1 MAVFKERLTELLIT
15 QNILSKERLQEAFE
29 IQKKKAIPL
38 REVLL
43 KECFVDETKL
53 ISVLSESLYIP
64 TLNLSNYRIDASL
77 AEVVPERMSR
87 QYLLVPISRIGDN
100 LTVAMADPLN
110 IFALDDLRLFT
121 GHKIEPV
128 IALEKDILQAIN
140 NVYRHKEHTVSF
152 LTQEKEKEADS
163 GISKNTVVKM
173 DDLRDQTNAAPI
185 VKIVNL
191 MILEALKRRA
201 SDIHIEPQEFDLRI
215 RYRIDGEL
223 TDAFR
228 MPRSNQNAII
238 ARLKII
244 SGLDT
249 TEARLPQ
256 DGRFK
261 IKSSDKEV
269 DFRVSSL
276 PTSFGQK
283 MVLRILDKSSLSSG
297 LERLGFSPLA
307 MSVFNEATHKPYGM
321 ILITGPTGSGKS
333 TTLYSVLSQLNT
345 PEKNIITI
353 EDPVEYQLAGITQIQ
368 VNSEINLDF
377 ASGLRSILRQ
387 SPDVILIGEIRDG
400 ETADIA
406 VKAALTGHLVM
417 STLHTNNASQ
427 VITRL
432 IDMGLEPFLV
442 ASSLIMSSA
451 QRLIRLICAHCKEP
465 DDNVSPV
472 MLKSLGLSPGIKLFR
487 GRGCRLCGN
496 TGFYGRNALLEILL
510 IDDIIKEMVVKGSS
524 SQQIEDYAVSKLG
537 MKTLRQEAIARA
549 KDGWTTLDEVV
560 RVTVE

>member
-1 MAVFKERLTELLIT
+1 MAVFKERLTELLVT
-15 QNILSKERLQEAFE
+15 QGILSKERLQEAFE
-29 IQKKKAIPL
+29 IQKKKAVSL

-43 KECFVDETKL
+43 KEGFVDEAKL

-87 QYLLVPISRIGDN
+87 QYHLVPISRIGDN

-121 GHKIEPV
+121 GHRIEPV
-128 IALEKDILQAIN
+128 IALEKDILLAIN
-140 NVYRHKEHTVSF
+140 SVYRHKEHNVS
-152 LTQEKEKEADS
+152 LLEQEKEAGGRLSQD
-163 GISKNTVVKM
+163 TVVKV
-173 DDLRDQTNAAPI
+173 DDFRDQTNAAPI
-185 VKIVNL
+185 VKIINL
-191 MILEALKRRA
+191 MILEALKKRA
-201 SDIHIEPQEFDLRI
+201 SDIHVEPQEFDVRI

-223 TDAFR
+223 ADAFR
-228 MPRSNQNAII
+228 IPKSNQNAII

-249 TEARLPQ
+249 TETRLPQ

-261 IKSSDKEV
+261 IKSADKEV

-283 MVLRILDKSSLSSG
+283 MVLRILDKSSLSLG
-297 LERLGFSPLA
+297 LQRLGFSSQA
-307 MSVFNEATHKPYGM
+307 RSAFNEVIHKPYGM
-321 ILITGPTGSGKS
+321 ILVTGPTGSGKS

-353 EDPVEYQLAGITQIQ
+353 EDPVEYQLAGISQIQ
-368 VNSEINLDF
+368 VNSEISLDF

-432 IDMGLEPFLV
+432 VDMGVEPFLV

-465 DDNVSPV
+465 DNDVSRPI
-472 MLKSLGLSPGIKLFR
+472 LKSLGLSPDIALFR

-496 TGFYGRNALLEILL
+496 TGFYGRNALLEILM

-537 MKTLRQEAIARA
+537 MKTLRQEAIDKA
-549 KDGWTTLDEVV
+549 KEGLTTLAEVV
-560 RVTVE
+560 RVTAE

>member
-1 MAVFKERLTELLIT
+1 MAVFKERLTELLVT
-15 QNILSKERLQEAFE
+15 QGILSKERLQEAFE
-29 IQKKKAIPL
+29 IQKKKAVSL

-43 KECFVDETKL
+43 KEGFVDEAKL

-87 QYLLVPISRIGDN
+87 QYHLVPISRIGDN

-128 IALEKDILQAIN
+128 IALEK
-140 NVYRHKEHTVSF
+140 EM
-152 LTQEKEKEADS
+152 EAGGRLSQD
-163 GISKNTVVKM
+163 TVVKV
-173 DDLRDQTNAAPI
+173 DDFRDQTNAAPI
-185 VKIVNL
+185 VKIINL
-191 MILEALKRRA
+191 MILEALKKRA
-201 SDIHIEPQEFDLRI
+201 SDIHVEPQEFDVRI

-223 TDAFR
+223 ADAFR
-228 MPRSNQNAII
+228 IPKSNQNAII

-249 TEARLPQ
+249 TETRLPQ

-261 IKSSDKEV
+261 IKSADKEV

-283 MVLRILDKSSLSSG
+283 MVLRILDKSSLSLG
-297 LERLGFSPLA
+297 LQRLGFSSQA
-307 MSVFNEATHKPYGM
+307 MSAFNEVIHKPYGM
-321 ILITGPTGSGKS
+321 ILVTGPTGSGKS

-353 EDPVEYQLAGITQIQ
+353 EDPVEYQLAGISQIQ
-368 VNSEINLDF
+368 VNSEISLDF

-432 IDMGLEPFLV
+432 VDMGVEPFLV

-465 DDNVSPV
+465 DNDVSRPI
-472 MLKSLGLSPGIKLFR
+472 LKSLGLSPDIALFR

-496 TGFYGRNALLEILL
+496 TGFYGRNALLEILM

-524 SQQIEDYAVSKLG
+524 AQQIEDYAVSKLG
-537 MKTLRQEAIARA
+537 MKTLRQEAIGKA
-549 KDGWTTLDEVV
+549 KEGLTTLAEVV
-560 RVTVE
+560 RVT

>member
-1 MAVFKERLTELLIT
+1 MAVFKERLTELLVT
-15 QNILSKERLQEAFE
+15 QGILSKERLQEAFE
-29 IQKKKAIPL
+29 IQKKKAVSL

-43 KECFVDETKL
+43 KEGFVDEAKL

-64 TLNLSNYRIDASL
+64 TLNLSNYRIDTSL

-87 QYLLVPISRIGDN
+87 QYHLVPISRIGDN

-128 IALEKDILQAIN
+128 IALEKDILLAIN
-140 NVYRHKEHTVSF
+140 NVYRHKEQNVS
-152 LTQEKEKEADS
+152 LLEHEKEAGGHLSQD
-163 GISKNTVVKM
+163 TVVKV
-173 DDLRDQTNAAPI
+173 DDFRDQTNAAPI
-185 VKIVNL
+185 VKIINL
-191 MILEALKRRA
+191 MILEALKKRA
-201 SDIHIEPQEFDLRI
+201 SDIHVEPQEFDVRI

-223 TDAFR
+223 ADAFR
-228 MPRSNQNAII
+228 IPKSNQNAII

-249 TEARLPQ
+249 TETRLPQ

-261 IKSSDKEV
+261 IKSADKEV

-283 MVLRILDKSSLSSG
+283 MVLRILDKSSLSLG
-297 LERLGFSPLA
+297 LQRLGFSSQA
-307 MSVFNEATHKPYGM
+307 RSAFNEVIHKPYGM
-321 ILITGPTGSGKS
+321 ILVTGPTGSGKS

-353 EDPVEYQLAGITQIQ
+353 EDPVEYQLAGISQIQ
-368 VNSEINLDF
+368 VNSEISLDF

-432 IDMGLEPFLV
+432 IDMGVEPFLV

-451 QRLIRLICAHCKEP
+451 QRLIRLICDHCKEP
-465 DDNVSPV
+465 DNDVSRP
-472 MLKSLGLSPGIKLFR
+472 MLKSLGLSPDIALFR

-496 TGFYGRNALLEILL
+496 TGFYGRNALLEILM

-524 SQQIEDYAVSKLG
+524 AQQIEDYAVSKLG
-537 MKTLRQEAIARA
+537 MKTLRQEAIDKA
-549 KDGWTTLDEVV
+549 KEGLTTLAEVV
-560 RVTVE
+560 RVTAE

>member
-1 MAVFKERLTELLIT
+1 MAVFKERLTELLVT
-15 QNILSKERLQEAFE
+15 QGILSKERLQEAFE
-29 IQKKKAIPL
+29 IQKKRAVSL

-43 KECFVDETKL
+43 KEGFVDEAKL

-87 QYLLVPISRIGDN
+87 QYHLVPISRIGDN
-100 LTVAMADPLN
+100 LTVAMSDPLN

-128 IALEKDILQAIN
+128 IALEKDILLAIN
-140 NVYRHKEHTVSF
+140 NVYRHKEHSTSF
-152 LTQEKEKEADS
+152 LEQEKEAGG
-163 GISKNTVVKM
+163 GILKDTVVKV
-173 DDLRDQTNAAPI
+173 DDLKDQTNAAPI
-185 VKIVNL
+185 VKIINL
-191 MILEALKRRA
+191 MILEALKKRA
-201 SDIHIEPQEFDLRI
+201 SDIHVEPQESDLRI

-223 TDAFR
+223 ADAFR
-228 MPRSNQNAII
+228 IPKSNQNAII

-249 TEARLPQ
+249 TETRLPQ

-261 IKSSDKEV
+261 IKSADKEV

-283 MVLRILDKSSLSSG
+283 MVLRILDKSSLSLG
-297 LERLGFSPLA
+297 LQRLGFSSRA
-307 MSVFNEATHKPYGM
+307 MSAFNEIVHKPYGM
-321 ILITGPTGSGKS
+321 ILVTGPTGSGKS
-333 TTLYSVLSQLNT
+333 TTLYSVLNQLNT

-353 EDPVEYQLAGITQIQ
+353 EDPVEYQLAGISQIQ

-432 IDMGLEPFLV
+432 VDMGLEPFLV

-465 DDNVSPV
+465 DNDVSRPI
-472 MLKSLGLSPGIKLFR
+472 LKSLGLSPDVALFR

-496 TGFYGRNALLEILL
+496 TGFYGRNALLEILM

-537 MKTLRQEAIARA
+537 MKTLRQEAIDKA
-549 KDGWTTLDEVV
+549 KEGLTTLAEVI
-560 RVTVE
+560 RVTAE

>member
-1 MAVFKERLTELLIT
+1 MAVFKERLTELLVT
-15 QNILSKERLQEAFE
+15 QGILSKERLQEAFE
-29 IQKKKAIPL
+29 IQKKKAVSL

-43 KECFVDETKL
+43 KEGFVDEAKL

-87 QYLLVPISRIGDN
+87 QYHLVPISCIGDN

-128 IALEKDILQAIN
+128 IALEKDILLAIN
-140 NVYRHKEHTVSF
+140 NVYRHKEHNASF
-152 LTQEKEKEADS
+152 LGQEKEA
-163 GISKNTVVKM
+163 GGGTSKDTVVKV
-173 DDLRDQTNAAPI
+173 DDFRDQTNAAPI
-185 VKIVNL
+185 VKIINL
-191 MILEALKRRA
+191 MILEALRKRA
-201 SDIHIEPQEFDLRI
+201 SDIHVEPQEFDVRI

-223 TDAFR
+223 ADAFR
-228 MPRSNQNAII
+228 IPKSNQNAII
-238 ARLKII
+238 VRLNII

-249 TEARLPQ
+249 TETRLPQ

-261 IKSSDKEV
+261 IRSADKEV

-283 MVLRILDKSSLSSG
+283 MVLRILDKSSLSLG
-297 LERLGFSPLA
+297 LQRLGFSSQA
-307 MSVFNEATHKPYGM
+307 RSAFNEIIHKPYGM
-321 ILITGPTGSGKS
+321 ILVTGPTGSGKS

-353 EDPVEYQLAGITQIQ
+353 EDPVEYQLAGISQIQ
-368 VNSEINLDF
+368 VNSEISL
-377 ASGLRSILRQ
+377 
-387 SPDVILIGEIRDG
+387 DVILIGEIRDG

-432 IDMGLEPFLV
+432 VDMGLEPFLV

-465 DDNVSPV
+465 DNDVSRP
-472 MLKSLGLSPGIKLFR
+472 MLKSLGLSPDIALFR

-496 TGFYGRNALLEILL
+496 TGFYGRNALLEILM

-524 SQQIEDYAVSKLG
+524 AQQIEDYAVSKLG
-537 MKTLRQEAIARA
+537 MKTLRQEAIGKA
-549 KDGWTTLDEVV
+549 KEGLTTLAEVV
-560 RVTVE
+560 RVTAE

>member
-1 MAVFKERLTELLIT
+1 MAVFKERLTELLVT
-15 QNILSKERLQEAFE
+15 QGILSKERLQEAFE
-29 IQKKKAIPL
+29 IQKKKAVSL

-43 KECFVDETKL
+43 KEGFVDEAKL

-87 QYLLVPISRIGDN
+87 QYHLVPISCIGDN

-128 IALEKDILQAIN
+128 IALEKDILLAIN
-140 NVYRHKEHTVSF
+140 NVYRHKEHNASF
-152 LTQEKEKEADS
+152 LGQEKEA
-163 GISKNTVVKM
+163 GGGTSKDTVVKV
-173 DDLRDQTNAAPI
+173 DDFRDQTNAAPI
-185 VKIVNL
+185 VKIINL
-191 MILEALKRRA
+191 MILEALRKRA
-201 SDIHIEPQEFDLRI
+201 SDIHVEPQEFDVRI

-223 TDAFR
+223 ADAFR
-228 MPRSNQNAII
+228 IPKSNQNAII

-249 TEARLPQ
+249 TETRLPQ

-261 IKSSDKEV
+261 IRSVDKEV

-283 MVLRILDKSSLSSG
+283 MVLRILDKSSLSLG
-297 LERLGFSPLA
+297 LQRLGFSSQA
-307 MSVFNEATHKPYGM
+307 RSVFNEIIHKPYGM
-321 ILITGPTGSGKS
+321 ILVTGPTGSGKS

-353 EDPVEYQLAGITQIQ
+353 EDPVEYQLAGISQIQ
-368 VNSEINLDF
+368 VNSEISLDF

-432 IDMGLEPFLV
+432 VDMGLEPFLV

-465 DDNVSPV
+465 DNDVSRP
-472 MLKSLGLSPGIKLFR
+472 MLKSLGLSPDIALFR

-496 TGFYGRNALLEILL
+496 TGFYGRNALLEILM

-524 SQQIEDYAVSKLG
+524 AQQIEDYAVSKLG
-537 MKTLRQEAIARA
+537 MKTLRQEAIGKA
-549 KDGWTTLDEVV
+549 KEGLTTLAEVA
-560 RVTVE
+560 RVTAE

>member
-1 MAVFKERLTELLIT
+1 MAVFKERLTELLVT
-15 QNILSKERLQEAFE
+15 QGILSKERLQEAFE
-29 IQKKKAIPL
+29 IQKKKAVSL

-43 KECFVDETKL
+43 KEGFVDEAKL

-87 QYLLVPISRIGDN
+87 QYHLVPISRIGDN

-128 IALEKDILQAIN
+128 IALEKDILLAIN
-140 NVYRHKEHTVSF
+140 NVYRHKEHNTSF
-152 LTQEKEKEADS
+152 LEQEKEAGG
-163 GISKNTVVKM
+163 GISKDTVVKV
-173 DDLRDQTNAAPI
+173 DDLKDQTNAAPI
-185 VKIVNL
+185 VKIINL
-191 MILEALKRRA
+191 MILEALKKRA
-201 SDIHIEPQEFDLRI
+201 SDIHVEPQESDLRI

-223 TDAFR
+223 ADAFR
-228 MPRSNQNAII
+228 IPKSNQNAII

-249 TEARLPQ
+249 TETRLPQ

-261 IKSSDKEV
+261 IKSADKEV

-283 MVLRILDKSSLSSG
+283 MVLRILDKSSLSLG
-297 LERLGFSPLA
+297 LQRLGFSSRA
-307 MSVFNEATHKPYGM
+307 MSAFNEIVHKPYGM
-321 ILITGPTGSGKS
+321 ILVTGPTGSGKS

-353 EDPVEYQLAGITQIQ
+353 EDPVEYQLAGISQIQ

-432 IDMGLEPFLV
+432 VDMGLEPFLV

-465 DDNVSPV
+465 DNDVSRPI
-472 MLKSLGLSPGIKLFR
+472 LKSLGLSPDIALFR

-496 TGFYGRNALLEILL
+496 TGFYGRNALLEILM

-524 SQQIEDYAVSKLG
+524 AQQIEDYAVSKLG
-537 MKTLRQEAIARA
+537 MKTLRQEAIDKA
-549 KDGWTTLDEVV
+549 KEGLTTLAEVV
-560 RVTVE
+560 RVTAE

>member
-1 MAVFKERLTELLIT
+1 MAVFKERLTELLVT
-15 QNILSKERLQEAFE
+15 QGILSKERLQEAFE
-29 IQKKKAIPL
+29 IQKKKAVSL

-43 KECFVDETKL
+43 KEGFVDEAKL

-87 QYLLVPISRIGDN
+87 QYHLVPISRIGDN

-121 GHKIEPV
+121 GHRIEPV
-128 IALEKDILQAIN
+128 IALEKDILLAIN
-140 NVYRHKEHTVSF
+140 NVYRHKEHNVS
-152 LTQEKEKEADS
+152 LLEQEKEAGGRLSQD
-163 GISKNTVVKM
+163 TVVKV
-173 DDLRDQTNAAPI
+173 DDFRDQTNAAPI
-185 VKIVNL
+185 VKIINL
-191 MILEALKRRA
+191 MILEALKKRA
-201 SDIHIEPQEFDLRI
+201 SDIHVEPQEFDVRI

-223 TDAFR
+223 ADAFR
-228 MPRSNQNAII
+228 IPKSNQNAII

-249 TEARLPQ
+249 TETRLPQ

-261 IKSSDKEV
+261 IKSADKEV

-283 MVLRILDKSSLSSG
+283 MVLRILDKSSLSLG
-297 LERLGFSPLA
+297 LQRLGFSSQA
-307 MSVFNEATHKPYGM
+307 MSAFNEVIHKPYGM
-321 ILITGPTGSGKS
+321 ILVTGPTGSGKS

-353 EDPVEYQLAGITQIQ
+353 EDPVEYQLAGISQIQ
-368 VNSEINLDF
+368 VNSEISLDF

-432 IDMGLEPFLV
+432 VDMGVEPFLV

-465 DDNVSPV
+465 DNDVSRPI
-472 MLKSLGLSPGIKLFR
+472 LKSLGLSPDIALFR

-496 TGFYGRNALLEILL
+496 TGFYGRNALLEILM

-524 SQQIEDYAVSKLG
+524 AQQIEDYAVSKLG
-537 MKTLRQEAIARA
+537 MKTLRQEAI
-549 KDGWTTLDEVV
+549 
-560 RVTVE
+560 

>member
-1 MAVFKERLTELLIT
+1 MAVFKERLTELLVT
-15 QNILSKERLQEAFE
+15 QGILSKERLQEAFE
-29 IQKKKAIPL
+29 IQKKKAVSL

-43 KECFVDETKL
+43 KEGFVDEAKL

-87 QYLLVPISRIGDN
+87 QYHLVPISRIGDN

-128 IALEKDILQAIN
+128 IALEKDILLAIN
-140 NVYRHKEHTVSF
+140 NVYRHKEHNVS
-152 LTQEKEKEADS
+152 LLEQEKEAGGRLSQD
-163 GISKNTVVKM
+163 TVVKV
-173 DDLRDQTNAAPI
+173 DDFRDQTNAAPI
-185 VKIVNL
+185 VKIINL
-191 MILEALKRRA
+191 MILEALKKRA
-201 SDIHIEPQEFDLRI
+201 SDIHVEPQEFDVRI

-223 TDAFR
+223 ADAFR
-228 MPRSNQNAII
+228 IPKSNQNAII

-249 TEARLPQ
+249 TETRLPQ

-261 IKSSDKEV
+261 IKSADKEV

-283 MVLRILDKSSLSSG
+283 MVLRILDKSSLSLG
-297 LERLGFSPLA
+297 LQRLGFSSQA
-307 MSVFNEATHKPYGM
+307 MSAFNEVIHKPYGM
-321 ILITGPTGSGKS
+321 ILVTGPTGSGKS

-353 EDPVEYQLAGITQIQ
+353 EDPVEYQLAGISQIQ
-368 VNSEINLDF
+368 VNSEISLDF

-432 IDMGLEPFLV
+432 VDMGVEPFLV

-465 DDNVSPV
+465 DNDVSRPI
-472 MLKSLGLSPGIKLFR
+472 LKSLGLSPDIALFR

-496 TGFYGRNALLEILL
+496 TGFYGRNALLEILM

-524 SQQIEDYAVSKLG
+524 AQQIEDYAVSKLG
-537 MKTLRQEAIARA
+537 MKTLRQEAIGKA
-549 KDGWTTLDEVV
+549 KEGLTTLAEVV
-560 RVTVE
+560 RVTAE

>member
-1 MAVFKERLTELLIT
+1 MAVFKERLTELLVA
-15 QNILSKERLQEAFE
+15 QNILSRDRLQEAFE
-29 IQKKKAIPL
+29 IQKRKSISL
-38 REVLL
+38 RDVLL
-43 KECFVDETKL
+43 KEGFVEEAKL
-53 ISVLSESLYIP
+53 VSVLSESLYIP

-87 QYLLVPISRIGDN
+87 QYLLVPISLIGDN

-121 GHKIEPV
+121 GYKIEPV
-128 IALEKDILQAIN
+128 IALEKDILLAIN
-140 NVYRHKEHTVSF
+140 NVYRSKGHNISF
-152 LTQEKEKEADS
+152 LAQEKEAES
-163 GISKNTVVKM
+163 ISKDTVVKV
-173 DDLRDQTNAAPI
+173 DDAKDQTNTAPI
-185 VKIVNL
+185 VKIINL
-191 MILEALKRRA
+191 MILEALKKRA
-201 SDIHIEPQEFDLRI
+201 SDIHIEPQESDLRV

-223 TDAFR
+223 ADAFR
-228 MPRSNQNAII
+228 IPKSNQNAVI

-249 TEARLPQ
+249 TETRLPQ

-261 IKSSDKEV
+261 IKTADKEV

-283 MVLRILDKSSLSSG
+283 MVLRILDKSSLSLG
-297 LERLGFSPLA
+297 LKSLGFSNQA
-307 MSVFNEATHKPYGM
+307 MSIFNEVIHKPYGM
-321 ILITGPTGSGKS
+321 ILVTGPTGSGKS

-345 PEKNIITI
+345 PERNIITI
-353 EDPVEYQLAGITQIQ
+353 EDPVEYQLAGISQIQ
-368 VNSEINLDF
+368 VNSEIDLSF

-451 QRLIRLICAHCKEP
+451 QRLIRLICVNCKEP
-465 DDNVSPV
+465 DDSVTRD
-472 MLKSLGLSPGIKLFR
+472 MLKNFGLSPDVKLFR
-487 GRGCRLCGN
+487 GKGCRHCGN
-496 TGFYGRNALLEILL
+496 TGFYGRNALLEILM

-537 MKTLRQEAIARA
+537 MKTLRQEAIGKARE
-549 KDGWTTLDEVV
+549 GLTTLAEVM
-560 RVTVE
+560 RVTAE

>member
-1 MAVFKERLTELLIT
+1 MAVFKERLTELLVT
-15 QNILSKERLQEAFE
+15 QGILSKERLQEAFE
-29 IQKKKAIPL
+29 IQKKKAVSL

-43 KECFVDETKL
+43 KEGFVDEAKL

-87 QYLLVPISRIGDN
+87 QYHLVPISRIGDN

-121 GHKIEPV
+121 GHRIEPV
-128 IALEKDILQAIN
+128 IALEKDILLAIN
-140 NVYRHKEHTVSF
+140 NVYRHKEHNVS
-152 LTQEKEKEADS
+152 LLEQEKEAGGRLSQD
-163 GISKNTVVKM
+163 TVVKV
-173 DDLRDQTNAAPI
+173 DDFRDQTNAAPI
-185 VKIVNL
+185 VKIINL
-191 MILEALKRRA
+191 MILEALKKRA
-201 SDIHIEPQEFDLRI
+201 SDIHVEPQEFDVRI

-223 TDAFR
+223 ADAFR
-228 MPRSNQNAII
+228 IPKSNQNAII

-249 TEARLPQ
+249 TETRLPQ

-261 IKSSDKEV
+261 IKSADKEV

-283 MVLRILDKSSLSSG
+283 MVLRILDKSSLSLG
-297 LERLGFSPLA
+297 LQRLGFSSQA
-307 MSVFNEATHKPYGM
+307 MSAFNEVIHKPYGM
-321 ILITGPTGSGKS
+321 ILVTGPTGSGKS

-353 EDPVEYQLAGITQIQ
+353 EDPVEYQLAGISQIQ
-368 VNSEINLDF
+368 VNSEISLDF

-432 IDMGLEPFLV
+432 VDMGLEPFLV

-465 DDNVSPV
+465 DNDVSRPI
-472 MLKSLGLSPGIKLFR
+472 LKSLGLSPDIALFR

-496 TGFYGRNALLEILL
+496 TGFYGRNALLEILM

-524 SQQIEDYAVSKLG
+524 AQQIEDYAVSKLG
-537 MKTLRQEAIARA
+537 MKTLRQEAIGKA
-549 KDGWTTLDEVV
+549 KEGLTTLAEVV
-560 RVTVE
+560 RVTAE

>member
-1 MAVFKERLTELLIT
+1 MAVFKERLTELLVT
-15 QNILSKERLQEAFE
+15 QGILSKERLQEAFE
-29 IQKKKAIPL
+29 IQKKKAVSL

-43 KECFVDETKL
+43 KEGFVDEAKL

-87 QYLLVPISRIGDN
+87 QYHLVPISRIGDN

-121 GHKIEPV
+121 GHRIEPV
-128 IALEKDILQAIN
+128 IALEKDILLAIN
-140 NVYRHKEHTVSF
+140 NVYRHKEHNVS
-152 LTQEKEKEADS
+152 LLEQEKEAGGRLSQD
-163 GISKNTVVKM
+163 TVVKV
-173 DDLRDQTNAAPI
+173 DDFRDQTNAAPI
-185 VKIVNL
+185 VKIINL
-191 MILEALKRRA
+191 MILEALKKRA
-201 SDIHIEPQEFDLRI
+201 SDIHVEPQEFDVRI

-223 TDAFR
+223 ADAFR
-228 MPRSNQNAII
+228 IPKSNQNAII

-249 TEARLPQ
+249 TETRLPQ

-261 IKSSDKEV
+261 IKSADKEV

-283 MVLRILDKSSLSSG
+283 MVLRILDKSSLSLG
-297 LERLGFSPLA
+297 LQRLGFSSQA
-307 MSVFNEATHKPYGM
+307 MSAFNEVIHKPYGM
-321 ILITGPTGSGKS
+321 ILVTGPTGSGKS

-353 EDPVEYQLAGITQIQ
+353 EDPVEYQLAGISQIQ
-368 VNSEINLDF
+368 VNSEISLDF

-432 IDMGLEPFLV
+432 VDMGVEPFLV

-465 DDNVSPV
+465 DNDVSRPI
-472 MLKSLGLSPGIKLFR
+472 LKSLGLSPDIALFR

-496 TGFYGRNALLEILL
+496 TGFYGRNALLEILM

-524 SQQIEDYAVSKLG
+524 AQQIEDYAVSKLG
-537 MKTLRQEAIARA
+537 MKTLRQEAIGKA
-549 KDGWTTLDEVV
+549 KEGLTTLAEVV
-560 RVTVE
+560 RVTAE

>member
-1 MAVFKERLTELLIT
+1 MAVFKERLTELLVT
-15 QNILSKERLQEAFE
+15 QGILSKERLQEAFE
-29 IQKKKAIPL
+29 IQKKKAVSL

-43 KECFVDETKL
+43 KEGFVDEAKL

-87 QYLLVPISRIGDN
+87 QYHLVPISRIGDN

-128 IALEKDILQAIN
+128 IALEKDILLAIN
-140 NVYRHKEHTVSF
+140 NVYRHKEHNASF
-152 LTQEKEKEADS
+152 LEQEKEAGGGTLKD
-163 GISKNTVVKM
+163 TVVKV
-173 DDLRDQTNAAPI
+173 DDFRDQTNAAPI
-185 VKIVNL
+185 VKIINL
-191 MILEALKRRA
+191 MILEALKKRA
-201 SDIHIEPQEFDLRI
+201 SDIHVEPQEFDLRI

-223 TDAFR
+223 ADAFR
-228 MPRSNQNAII
+228 IPKSNQNAII

-249 TEARLPQ
+249 TETRLPQ

-261 IKSSDKEV
+261 IKSADKEV

-283 MVLRILDKSSLSSG
+283 MVLRILDKSSLSLG
-297 LERLGFSPLA
+297 LQRLGFSSRA
-307 MSVFNEATHKPYGM
+307 MSAFNEIIHKPYGM
-321 ILITGPTGSGKS
+321 ILVTGPTGSGKS

-353 EDPVEYQLAGITQIQ
+353 EDPVEYQLAGISQIQ
-368 VNSEINLDF
+368 VNSEISLDF

-432 IDMGLEPFLV
+432 VDMGLEPFLV

-465 DDNVSPV
+465 DNDVSRPI
-472 MLKSLGLSPGIKLFR
+472 LKSLGLSPDIALFR

-496 TGFYGRNALLEILL
+496 TGFYGRNALLEILM

-524 SQQIEDYAVSKLG
+524 ARQIEDYAVSKLG
-537 MKTLRQEAIARA
+537 MKTLRQEAIDKA
-549 KDGWTTLDEVV
+549 KEGLTTLAEVI
-560 RVTVE
+560 RVTAE